1 MLNPKQ
7 GEKQQNIKGIK
18 IFPYKHHAYTFFA
31 LHFLKKKKNPAAK
44 QRREIDIRRIR
55 RKTVLGDTHIPT
67 KISTEQ

>member
-31 LHFLKKKKNPAAK
+31 LHFFKKKKIIQQQNK
-44 QRREIDIRRIR
+44 EER
-55 RKTVLGDTHIPT
+55 L
-67 KISTEQ
+67 ISEE